1 LQAKLKLQY
10 SRLNSWAD
18 LRTLA
23 PDDIPTVGYDS
34 IVEDL
39 FRLTAQGGISIMI
52 FSAFDLATAYLSRG

>member
-1 LQAKLKLQY
+1 
-10 SRLNSWAD
+10 
-18 LRTLA
+18 
-23 PDDIPTVGYDS
+23 YDS